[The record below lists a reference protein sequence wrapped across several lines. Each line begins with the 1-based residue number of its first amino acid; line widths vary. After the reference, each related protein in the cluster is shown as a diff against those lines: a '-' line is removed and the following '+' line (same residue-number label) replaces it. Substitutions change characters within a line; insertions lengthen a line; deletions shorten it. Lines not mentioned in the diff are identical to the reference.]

1 MPESYDN
8 KTADVIFA
16 SSNMNKFFEAQTIL
30 AEFGIKPIHYLLD
43 LLEIQDDS
51 LSKIAEQKA
60 VSAYNETRKMK
71 SIGAPKPSAVIVEDD
86 GLFIDS
92 LSGFPGPF
100 SSYAFKTLGNNG
112 ILKLVGNN
120 RNAQF
125 RAVIAYCDSNETP
138 DANVKL
144 FESSIA
150 GTISENIQ
158 GNGWGYEPIFIP
170 ENQTKTYAELAD
182 KNKLSHRY
190 EALKKFADWFNNKQ
204 E

>member
-1 MPESYDN
+1 MPKSYDN

-16 SSNMNKFFEAQTIL
+16 SSNMNKFFEAQIIL

-60 VSAYNETRKMK
+60 VFAYNESRLMK
-71 SIGAPKPSAVIVEDD
+71 SVGAPKPSAVIVEDD

-125 RAVIAYCDSNETP
+125 RAVIAYCDSNKKP
-138 DANVKL
+138 KL

-158 GNGWGYEPIFIP
+158 GKGWGYEPIFIP

-190 EALKKFADWFNNKQ
+190 EALKKFANWFNSKR

>member
-1 MPESYDN
+1 MQQSYD
-8 KTADVIFA
+8 VFFA
-16 SSNMNKFFEAQTIL
+16 SSNVHKYEEAEKIL
-30 AEFGIKPIHYLLD
+30 SEFGIKLGFFKTGLT
-43 LLEIQDDS
+43 EIQEDS

>member
-1 MPESYDN
+1 MPESFDN

-51 LSKIAEQKA
+51 LSKIALQKA
-60 VSAYNETRKMK
+60 LDAYDKCK
-71 SIGAPKPSAVIVEDD
+71 KPVIVEDD

-100 SSYAFKTLGNNG
+100 SSYVFKTIGNNG
-112 ILKLVGNN
+112 ILKLTGDN
-120 RNAQF
+120 RSAVFVSIIIF
-125 RAVIAYCDSNETP
+125 RSAKWSN
-138 DANVKL
+138 K
-144 FESSIA
+144 FESKVF
-150 GTISENIQ
+150 GTISKNIQ
-158 GNGWGYEPIFIP
+158 GEGWGYDPIFIP
-170 ENQTKTYAELAD
+170 ENQTKTYAELDD

-190 EALKKFADWFNNKQ
+190 KALKQFASWFNNKR

>member
-1 MPESYDN
+1 MQQSYD
-8 KTADVIFA
+8 VFFS
-16 SSNMNKFFEAQTIL
+16 SSNIHKYEEAEKIL
-30 AEFGIKPIHYLLD
+30 SEFGIKLGFFKTGLT
-43 LLEIQDDS
+43 EIQEDS

>member
-1 MPESYDN
+1 MPESFDN

-86 GLFIDS
+86 GLFINS

-100 SSYAFKTLGNNG
+100 SSYVFKTIGNNG
-112 ILKLVGNN
+112 ILKLVGDD
-120 RNAQF
+120 RDAQF
-125 RAVIAYCDSNETP
+125 RAVIAYCDSNKKP
-138 DANVKL
+138 IL
-144 FESSIA
+144 FESNVF
-150 GTISENIQ
+150 GKISKNLQ
-158 GNGWGYEPIFIP
+158 GNGWGYDPIFVP
-170 ENQTKTYAELAD
+170 ENQTKTYAELAE

-190 EALKKFADWFNNKQ
+190 KSLKKFANWFNNKQ

>member
-1 MPESYDN
+1 MQQSYD
-8 KTADVIFA
+8 VFFA
-16 SSNMNKFFEAQTIL
+16 SSNVHKYEEAEKIL
-30 AEFGIKPIHYLLD
+30 SEFGIKLGFFKTGLT
-43 LLEIQDDS
+43 EIQEDS
-51 LSKIAEQKA
+51 LSKIAEQKVMDA
-60 VSAYNETRKMK
+60 FNRCKN
-71 SIGAPKPSAVIVEDD
+71 AVIVEDD

>member
-1 MPESYDN
+1 MPKSYDN

-16 SSNMNKFFEAQTIL
+16 SSNMNKFFEAQIIL
-30 AEFGIKPIHYLLD
+30 VEFGIKPIHYLLD

-60 VSAYNETRKMK
+60 VFAYNESRLMK
-71 SIGAPKPSAVIVEDD
+71 SVGAPKPSAVIVEDD

-125 RAVIAYCDSNETP
+125 RAVIAYCDSNKKP
-138 DANVKL
+138 KL

-190 EALKKFADWFNNKQ
+190 EALKKFANWFNSKQ
-204 E
+204 G

>member
-1 MPESYDN
+1 MPKSFDN

-16 SSNMNKFFEAQTIL
+16 SSNMNKYFEAEKIL
-30 AEFGIKPIHYLLD
+30 AGFGIKPLHYLLD

-51 LSKIAEQKA
+51 LSKIAEQKS
-60 VSAYNETRKMK
+60 VYAYNETRKMK
-71 SIGAPKPSAVIVEDD
+71 SFAPKPSAVIVEDD

-100 SSYAFKTLGNNG
+100 SSYAFKTLGNDG

-158 GNGWGYEPIFIP
+158 GKGWGYEPIFIP

-190 EALKKFADWFNNKQ
+190 ESLKKFAIWFNSKR